1 MGYGKQGRKVQNL
14 GSSLFQ
20 AGEDETKDKN
30 LELKNSGKNSKMI
43 GRAQQKR

>member
-1 MGYGKQGRKVQNL
+1 MGYGKQGVKVQNL

-30 LELKNSGKNSKMI
+30 LELKNSGRNLKIKD
-43 GRAQQKR
+43 RD